1 MFRCAPAT
9 NGFRTDA
16 SGCPTPGL
24 RGGQPLFLTMRFF
37 FVSFLLFSAVS
48 CVKQETVKPVTYEG
62 PQRIAEN
69 ITMFYTEKQV
79 VKSKVQ
85 AAKILEFQNGDR
97 QFPEGIY
104 IEFFSETG
112 ILQSTLKANQA
123 FYVKK
128 DDLWRGVGNV
138 EVRNIEKR
146 EQLNSEELFWK
157 PSTQRIFT
165 EKFVT
170 IRMDNEVLW
179 GTGLDAAQDLSEYTI
194 KKPQGE
200 IEMAED

>member
-1 MFRCAPAT
+1 VKPYCF
-9 NGFRTDA
+9 
-16 SGCPTPGL
+16 
-24 RGGQPLFLTMRFF
+24 
-37 FVSFLLFSAVS
+37 FLLSLVCSA
-48 CVKQETVKPVTYEG
+48 CLKQESIKPIAYDG

-69 ITMFYTEKQV
+69 IKMFYTEREM
-79 VKSKVQ
+79 VKSKVE

-97 QFPEGIY
+97 EFPDGIY
-104 IEFFSETG
+104 IEFYSETG
-112 ILQSTLKANQA
+112 ALQSTLRANQA

-128 DDLWRGVGNV
+128 TDQWRGVGNV

-146 EQLNSEELFWK
+146 EQLNTEELFWK

-179 GTGLDAAQDLSEYTI
+179 GTGLDAAQDLSDYTI

-200 IEMAED
+200 MEMEDGG